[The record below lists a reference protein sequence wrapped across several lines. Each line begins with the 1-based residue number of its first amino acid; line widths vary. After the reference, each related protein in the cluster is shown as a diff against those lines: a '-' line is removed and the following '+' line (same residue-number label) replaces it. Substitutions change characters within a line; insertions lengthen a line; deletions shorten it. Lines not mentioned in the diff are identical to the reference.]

1 MRGFLLRSLK
11 TVVPTAL
18 VLAGCGYLFAHATA
32 AMAATQT
39 DTGESLRDAL
49 TSRLPFTFAAWGGGM
64 VLVFE
69 LFRSLWKRPTAP
81 AEKPAVTLT
90 HAAKAPADTEE
101 CEALLDH
108 MLLAAESAETAR
120 MTITPAVSVTDAT
133 PPPRREPMPLPELD
147 FPLPEPPQ

>member
-39 DTGESLRDAL
+39 DPGEALRDTL
-49 TSRLPFTFAAWGGGM
+49 TARLPFTFAAWGGGM

-69 LFRSLWKRPTAP
+69 LFRSLWKRPAAP
-81 AEKPAVTLT
+81 VVKG
-90 HAAKAPADTEE
+90 PADTKETA
-101 CEALLDH
+101 ALLDH
-108 MLLAAESAETAR
+108 MLAEAETAETAR
-120 MTITPAVSVTDAT
+120 MSLAPPVSVSDVT
-133 PPPRREPMPLPELD
+133 PPPRRQPLPLPELD
-147 FPLPEPPQ
+147 FPLPDPPQ